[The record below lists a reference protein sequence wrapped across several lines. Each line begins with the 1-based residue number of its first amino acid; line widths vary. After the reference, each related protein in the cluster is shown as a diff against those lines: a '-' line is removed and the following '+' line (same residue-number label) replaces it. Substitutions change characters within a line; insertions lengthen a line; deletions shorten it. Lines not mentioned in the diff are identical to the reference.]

1 MARDDWPALKELIKS
16 GQVPDQRVWEIMVEH
31 PDFCRWYTQ
40 QRRSEGMSNVVQLR
54 RQQPDTAEMDAE
66 LRQQA
71 DMAISA
77 FTFDLVKLIGV
88 ELTALALDDAAA
100 RLREIAKGAN

>member
-1 MARDDWPALKELIKS
+1 
-16 GQVPDQRVWEIMVEH
+16 
-31 PDFCRWYTQ
+31 
-40 QRRSEGMSNVVQLR
+40 MSNVVHLR
-54 RQQPDTAEMDAE
+54 RGVPFATKAEMDAE

-88 ELTALALDDAAA
+88 DLTALALDDAAA
-100 RLREIAKGAN
+100 RLRAIKGAK